1 VIEALDRVEE
11 FLVANRETVASAIS
25 SVAHQNFTA
34 SRDRMVEHMKV
45 QNEHTRS
52 LRSGAATKRA
62 LRDRLVQDH
71 MRPISI
77 VARAQL
83 PTVGE
88 FNALMLPL
96 ANKQFVAF
104 VAAGYGMA
112 KAAKVH
118 EATFLAAGF
127 DATFIDQLV
136 AATDALKQ
144 ATAESSQKGALR
156 VGATEGLKTESAIAR
171 YNLRLLD
178 AFIRRAIKD
187 RVVLAQWRTIR
198 RVAAAAT
205 APKEVDEPSGSA
217 GNTSS
222 TQPGTTGITSSPAGG
237 IPEVPAAA

>member
-1 VIEALDRVEE
+1 LLTKQGKVIEALDRVEE
-11 FLVANRETVASAIS
+11 FLVANREVVASAIS

-52 LRSGAATKRA
+52 IRSGSATKRA
-62 LRDRLVQDH
+62 LRDRLVRDH
-71 MRPISI
+71 MQPISI

-83 PTVGE
+83 PTAGE
-88 FNALMLPL
+88 FNALMVPL
-96 ANKQFVAF
+96 ANRQFVGF

-127 DATFIDQLV
+127 DAGFIDQLV

-187 RVVLAQWRTIR
+187 RVVLAKWRTIR

-205 APKEVDEPSGSA
+205 APKVPEDP
-217 GNTSS
+217 
-222 TQPGTTGITSSPAGG
+222 ITSSPAGG